1 MHETAI
7 AHSLFN
13 AVSDEAKKHKAKPL
27 HAKISCGI
35 LNAVNDEILRFAFEA
50 VAKGTICEGV
60 TLEIEH
66 KPIQAKCSNCNC
78 VFDVNF
84 TAPNCPHCSSSE
96 FELLPD
102 APLLLES
109 MEFL

>member
-13 AVSDEAKKHKAKPL
+13 AVSDEAKKHNAKL
-27 HAKISCGI
+27 LRAKISCGS
-35 LNAVNDEILRFAFEA
+35 LNAVNDEILSFAFEA
-50 VAKGTICEGV
+50 VAKDTICEGV
-60 TLEIEH
+60 ELEIEH

-78 VFDVNF
+78 VFDIDF
-84 TAPNCPHCSSSE
+84 KSPQCPRCSSNG
-96 FELLPD
+96 FELIPD

-109 MEFL
+109 VEFL